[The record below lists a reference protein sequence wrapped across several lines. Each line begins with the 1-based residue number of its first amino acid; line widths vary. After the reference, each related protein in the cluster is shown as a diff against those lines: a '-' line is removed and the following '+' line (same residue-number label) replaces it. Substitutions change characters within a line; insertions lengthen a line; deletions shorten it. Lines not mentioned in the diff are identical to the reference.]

1 MNIFTYFETKFAA
14 TVVQLGEAGLIKKDM
29 DISRVVFELPRDPE
43 HGDLATNAAMV
54 LAKPS
59 AMKPRDLATLFSEEL
74 KKIDG
79 VDSVEIAGPGFINL
93 RINPLLWAQE
103 VSEILKAGKDYG
115 RSNAGQGAS
124 VNIEYVS
131 ANPTGPLHAAH
142 ARGAVIGD
150 ALSGL
155 MEFSGWKV
163 TKEYYVNDAG
173 GQVDILARSAYLRY
187 CEALGHDI
195 EIEAGL
201 YPGEYL
207 KEIGIKL
214 AGQHGD
220 KFHER
225 PEQEWLSTFRI
236 FAVSEILAGI
246 KHDLKVLGIQ
256 MDRFSSER
264 ELVENGAVQKAVDKL
279 KAKGHVYMGVLEPPK
294 GKEPD
299 DWEPRE
305 QLLFRASDFGD
316 DTDRPLQKSDGT
328 WTYFASDV
336 SYHFDKLERTKG
348 QLIDI
353 FGVDHGGYVK
363 G

>member
-1 MNIFTYFETKFAA
+1 MNVFTYFETQFAA
-14 TVVQLGEAGLIKKDM
+14 IVAQLGEAGHIKKDM

-54 LAKPS
+54 MAKPS

-79 VDSVEIAGPGFINL
+79 VDTVEVAGPGFINL

-103 VSEILKAGKDYG
+103 IIDILAAGIDYG

-150 ALSGL
+150 ALAGL
-155 MEFSGWKV
+155 MAFSGWQV

-187 CEALGHDI
+187 CESLGDDI

-207 KEIGIKL
+207 KEVGVKL
-214 AGQHGD
+214 AAEHGN
-220 KFHER
+220 KFHKR
-225 PEQEWLSTFRI
+225 PEQEWLSTFRT
-236 FAVSEILAGI
+236 FAVSEILSGI
-246 KHDLKVLGIQ
+246 KQDLRVLGIQ

-279 KAKGHVYMGVLEPPK
+279 KADGHVYMGVLEPPK
-294 GKEPD
+294 GKNQTIGSHVNSFCSGQVILVTTLIAHCKNLMVPGHI
-299 DWEPRE
+299 
-305 QLLFRASDFGD
+305 LLRMFPIILTNLFV
-316 DTDRPLQKSDGT
+316 PK
-328 WTYFASDV
+328 V
-336 SYHFDKLERTKG
+336 S
-348 QLIDI
+348 
-353 FGVDHGGYVK
+353 
-363 G
+363 